1 MGILLYDK
9 PFKTIDEQI
18 SLLKSRNLIVY
29 NDDFARKALSTVSY
43 YDLINGYQE
52 AMMDNGKF
60 KPGISLE
67 YLFAFHLFDKD
78 FQNVIFKNSILI
90 ENIFKTKIAYV
101 LAQNL
106 GVDIDE
112 YLDDKEY
119 LPFFKSLVFFK
130 LKKEFYKIY
139 MWEDRKNHNWLPK
152 LPGNIQQPTRHYVE
166 HHNHIPPWIIMRNL
180 SFSNSI
186 NLYRLI
192 KAKHKDMISNLL
204 LPITTMTPGQKSN
217 FLVAAISLIREF
229 RNQVAHNLK
238 FVTHVSAINRLP
250 TAETNS
256 ITQNKSITSGGRNLN
271 DIYACIIAM
280 TILLETKELRTR
292 FLTDLISVIFP
303 PGLNPG
309 SDEAVLRNQLFD
321 DYSTISSLP
330 KSFINDIAKLITTLP
345 G

>member
-1 MGILLYDK
+1 MGILLYNK

-18 SLLKSRNLIVY
+18 KLLQSRGLIIY
-29 NDDFARKALSTVSY
+29 SEDFARKALSSVSY

-52 AMMDNGKF
+52 AMMDKGRF

-67 YLFAFHLFDKD
+67 YLFAFHIFDKD

-119 LPFFKSLVFFK
+119 LPFFKTLVFFK

-139 MWEDRKNHNWLPK
+139 MWEDRKTHTWLPK
-152 LPGNIQQPTRHYVE
+152 KPDNIQQPTRHYVE

-186 NLYRLI
+186 TLYRLI
-192 KAKHKDMISNLL
+192 KAKHKDMISDLL
-204 LPITTMTPGQKSN
+204 LPITAMTPSQKSN

-229 RNQVAHNLK
+229 RNQAAHNLK
-238 FVTHVSAINRLP
+238 FVTHVSALNRLP
-250 TAETNS
+250 TSETNS
-256 ITQNKSITSGGRNLN
+256 ITQNKAITSSGRKLN

-292 FLTDLISVIFP
+292 FLTDLLSVIFP
-303 PGLNPG
+303 PGLSPA
-309 SDEAVLRNQLFD
+309 SDEVALRNQLFN
-321 DYSTISSLP
+321 DYSTISNLP
-330 KSFINDIAKLITTLP
+330 KNFINDIARLITTLP

>member
-1 MGILLYDK
+1 MGILLYNK

-18 SLLKSRNLIVY
+18 NLLQSRNLIIY

-52 AMMDNGKF
+52 VMMDNGKF

-67 YLFAFHLFDKD
+67 YLYAFHLFDKD

-106 GVDIDE
+106 GVDIED

-130 LKKEFYKIY
+130 LKNEFYKIY
-139 MWEDRKNHNWLPK
+139 MWEDRKNHKWLPK
-152 LPGNIQQPTRHYVE
+152 KPDNIQQPTRHYVE

-192 KAKHKDMISNLL
+192 KAKHKDMISDLL
-204 LPITTMTPGQKSN
+204 LPITAMTSNQKSN

-238 FVTHVSAINRLP
+238 FVTHVSVINRLP

-280 TILLETKELRTR
+280 TILLETKELRIR
-292 FLTDLISVIFP
+292 FLTDLLTVIFP
-303 PGLNPG
+303 PGLNPA
-309 SDEAVLRNQLFD
+309 SNEAVLRNQLFG
-321 DYSTISSLP
+321 DYSAISNLP
-330 KSFINDIAKLITTLP
+330 KNFIQDIAKLITTLP

>member
-1 MGILLYDK
+1 MGILFYDK

-18 SLLKSRNLIVY
+18 ELLKSRNLIVY

-52 AMMDNGKF
+52 TMMDNGKF
-60 KPGISLE
+60 KPNISLE
-67 YLFAFHLFDKD
+67 YLFAFHIFDKD

-119 LPFFKSLVFFK
+119 LPFFKTLVFFK

-139 MWEDRKNHNWLPK
+139 MRENHTTHNWLPK
-152 LPGNIQQPTRHYVE
+152 KTDNIQQPTRHYVE

-192 KAKHKDMISNLL
+192 KAKHRDMISDLL
-204 LPITTMTPGQKSN
+204 LPMTSMTPNQKSN

-229 RNQVAHNLK
+229 RNQAAHNLK
-238 FVTHVSAINRLP
+238 FVTHVSGINRLP
-250 TAETNS
+250 TAETNI
-256 ITQNKSITSGGRNLN
+256 ITQNKTITSGRKLN

-280 TILLETKELRTR
+280 TILLETNELRTR
-292 FLTDLISVIFP
+292 FLTDLITVILP
-303 PGLNPG
+303 QRLTPE
-309 SDEAVLRNQLFD
+309 SDEANLRNQLFD
-321 DYSTISSLP
+321 DYCTISHLP
-330 KSFINDIAKLITTLP
+330 KNFINDIAKLITTLP

>member
-1 MGILLYDK
+1 MGILYDK

-18 SLLKSRNLIVY
+18 ELLKSRNLIVY

-52 AMMDNGKF
+52 TMMDNGKF
-60 KPGISLE
+60 KPNISFE

-106 GVDIDE
+106 GVDINK

-119 LPFFKSLVFFK
+119 IPFFKTLIFFK
-130 LKKEFYKIY
+130 LKKEFFKIY
-139 MWEDRKNHNWLPK
+139 MWEDRKNNIWLPK
-152 LPGNIQQPTRHYVE
+152 RPDDIQQPTRHYVE

-192 KAKHKDMISNLL
+192 KAKHKDMISDLL
-204 LPITTMTPGQKSN
+204 LPIATMTPCQKSN

-229 RNQVAHNLK
+229 RNQIAHNLK
-238 FVTHVSAINRLP
+238 FVTHVSSINRLP
-250 TAETNS
+250 TSETNA

-280 TILLETKELRTR
+280 TILLETNELRAR
-292 FLTDLISVIFP
+292 FLTDLMTVIFP
-303 PGLNPG
+303 PGLNPS

-321 DYSTISSLP
+321 DYSTISKLP
-330 KSFINDIAKLITTLP
+330 KTFVNDLMKLITTLP